1 MVFMR
6 VFLFLISLVTF
17 NLPALASVVKSH
29 GYAQFETLKYDAN
42 FTHFDWVNPSAPKG
56 GTVRLMAFGTFD
68 TLNPYTLKGT
78 SPIGTADF
86 MSYGVSEL
94 NEPLMVGSGNYDP
107 SGDEPASAYGLI
119 AESVQY
125 NDSRSWVV
133 FNLRKEARFHDGTPI
148 TAKDVAFSYRTL
160 LKQGHP
166 QYRTYLQEVKRV
178 DILSHHRIRFV
189 FKRAGNPLLIL
200 RMGDL
205 PVLPEHYWRDKD
217 FSKTTFE
224 PPLGSGPYKI
234 TAIKPGRSLEFERV
248 KDWWGKDL
256 AVNRGKY
263 NFDKV
268 IVDF

>member
-1 MVFMR
+1 MR
-6 VFLFLISLVTF
+6 VFLFFVSVLLFSHHAFASLVT
-17 NLPALASVVKSH
+17 SH
-29 GYAQFETLKYDAN
+29 GYAQFETLKYDAD
-42 FTHFDWVNPSAPKG
+42 FSHFDWVNPDAAKG
-56 GTVRLMAFGTFD
+56 GTVRLMGFGTFD
-68 TLNPYTLKGT
+68 TLNPYPLKGT
-78 SPIGTADF
+78 SPIATADF
-86 MSYGVSEL
+86 ASYGISEL

-107 SGDEPASAYGLI
+107 SGDESASAYGLI

-166 QYRTYLQEVKRV
+166 QYRTYLQEVARV
-178 DILSHHRIRFV
+178 DILSSHRIRFV

-217 FSKTTFE
+217 FSQTHL
-224 PPLGSGPYKI
+224 PRRWAVVP
-234 TAIKPGRSLEFERV
+234 IKSLQ
-248 KDWWGKDL
+248 
-256 AVNRGKY
+256 
-263 NFDKV
+263 
-268 IVDF
+268 